1 MIKTLV
7 NSEPTNYDG
16 SQLQSHWIYRKY
28 GILGDAAVAFQGEVN
43 VNLDKMV
50 DLADVQVKEFIY
62 SPLMLNF
69 IVEHFST
76 DLELAIYRQRLFM
89 VCIKEEL
96 EQFEIEVNRIGD
108 DLYINRGKLSVSI
121 ATCTTV
127 STIIHVGLNIETQGT
142 PVKTMG
148 LNELGIADISAFADK
163 VMLRYKMEL
172 EQIYEARC
180 KVKGKPL
187 EEVL

>member
-1 MIKTLV
+1 MIKTQV
-7 NSEPTNYDG
+7 IQDPVSYDG
-16 SQLQSHWIYRKY
+16 SQLQSHWIYRNYKL
-28 GILGDAAVAFQGEVN
+28 LGDAAVAFSGEVN

-69 IVEHFST
+69 LIEHFNP
-76 DLELAIYRQRLFM
+76 DLELAIYRQRMFM

-96 EQFEIEVNRIGD
+96 EQYEIDVNRLGD
-108 DLYINRGKLSVSI
+108 DLYVDRGKLSISI
-121 ATCTTV
+121 ATATTV
-127 STIIHVGLNIETQGT
+127 STLIHVGLNIETQGT
-142 PVKTMG
+142 PVKTIG
-148 LNELGIADISAFADK
+148 LNELGITDIVSFADK